1 PDMAGDPRFASHA
14 ARIENIDELDAA
26 IGDFIGQRT
35 LADNLAFFDQMDI
48 TAGPVHDAADLE
60 HHHYIAERGII
71 VEQPDE
77 ELGTIPVPAPP
88 LRFAGTP
95 ATIRSPAPRL
105 GEHTREL
112 LAQAGYSSE
121 QINAMLAAGAALAD
135 SSNA

>member
-1 PDMAGDPRFASHA
+1 
-14 ARIENIDELDAA
+14 
-26 IGDFIGQRT
+26 
-35 LADNLAFFDQMDI
+35 
-48 TAGPVHDAADLE
+48 
-60 HHHYIAERGII
+60 HHYIAERGII

-77 ELGTIPVPAPP
+77 ELGSIPVPAPP